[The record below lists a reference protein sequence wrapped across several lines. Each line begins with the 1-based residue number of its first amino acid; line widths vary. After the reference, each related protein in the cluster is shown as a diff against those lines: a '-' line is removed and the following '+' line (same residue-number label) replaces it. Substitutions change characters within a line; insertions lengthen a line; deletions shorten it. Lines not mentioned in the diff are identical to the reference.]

1 MGGDCKSP
9 GSAFEGS
16 NPSPATSV
24 IAPSLLR
31 SSHKCLCIFGELILK
46 NLASIFRNKTRL
58 LLIVFALIVGGI
70 GAQTISLLDN
80 SSVDSLPCINSTTK
94 VITNPG
100 TSRCPKGS
108 ERLDPGAQGADGASG
123 GKITELSICG
133 SSGTSLCKIG
143 SKGPGGG
150 LIFFVDYN
158 DQSPDFNYLEAAP
171 TDGVFAS
178 SATTGVWAT
187 TLEKCGALS
196 NANCQLNSI
205 YTQTGVALATVNG
218 LHSGLFG
225 GQAAT
230 DAIVAKHSGVAKNSY
245 AAGVADDYSTA
256 TKSDYY
262 LPTKDEI
269 MIMQKNLN
277 EEGLGVFAG
286 NLYWSSSE
294 SDATIA
300 WSHFFNGGFLTSN
313 YKDFSG
319 FVRPVRAF

>member
-1 MGGDCKSP
+1 ML
-9 GSAFEGS
+9 
-16 NPSPATSV
+16 N
-24 IAPSLLR
+24 
-31 SSHKCLCIFGELILK
+31 
-46 NLASIFRNKTRL
+46 NLASIFRKKTSL
-58 LLIVFALIVGGI
+58 LFIVFALIVGGI

-80 SSVDSLPCINSTTK
+80 SSVDSLACINLTTK
-94 VITNPG
+94 VVTNPG
-100 TSRCPKGS
+100 TSKCPKGS
-108 ERLDPGAQGADGASG
+108 ERLVVGAQGADGASG

-150 LIFFVDYN
+150 LIFFIDYN
-158 DQSPDFNYLEAAP
+158 DQSADFNYLEAAP
-171 TDGVFAS
+171 RDGVFAS

-187 TLEKCGALS
+187 TVEKCGALS

-205 YTQTGVALATVNG
+205 YTQTGVALATIKG
-218 LHSGLFG
+218 LHRGLFG

-230 DAIVAKHSGVAKNSY
+230 NAIVAKHPGVAKNSY

-262 LPTKDEI
+262 LPTKGEI
-269 MIMQKNLN
+269 KLMQKNLN
-277 EEGLGVFAG
+277 FDGLGVFSG

-294 SDATIA
+294 SGATIA
-300 WSHFFNGGFLTSN
+300 WSQFFNGGYHTRN